1 MRVLLNRRY
10 WDHIPTLAEL
20 QDNLNPELDAELTGY
35 EKLIDLDAALRLVGL
50 RIFTDG
56 DKIFSSETKYYIS
69 DTGELVFPDY
79 KQPTETD
86 CILN

>member
-20 QDNLNPELDAELTGY
+20 QDNLNPELDAELSGY
-35 EKLIDLDAALRLVGL
+35 EELIDLDAALRLVGL

-56 DKIFSSETKYYIS
+56 DKIYSSETKYYIS
-69 DTGELVFPDY
+69 DAGELVFPEY
-79 KQPTETD
+79 KQPTESD